1 MTDPASPS
9 SPGTTVS
16 STGYTYNLPME
27 PTPLTG
33 EQVEQTAQD
42 ILESGARPFIT
53 DDYDARAVRFGEEM
67 AKLEPED
74 QVRLVQELLKQ
85 DPGALNSWMKLDI
98 VDRMQN
104 EGRLS
109 QGQYEAIA
117 NGFVHA
123 YNSGAISQEQVES
136 FLQIQ
141 ALQDVAPGIAG
152 EQFAQMREFLAA
164 AGTSAEAQTF
174 RENFAEQLL
183 ARSLGE
189 GAPWAPHAAGLAM
202 QVAADSGDPEMAA
215 RVFNDVL
222 EANGGTEEVRDKLL
236 DAVGQSSIG
245 FRNSQGAVEGVVNP
259 LATLI
264 DSVAL
269 QPDTTQW
276 NEIATGIARYAES
289 SNNDVFFDYTNDD
302 KPFIDTAQALSR
314 LMASGHGDDVMTA
327 LTVWDS
333 TGVPGTDGHAQQYG
347 QNAIELGN
355 VLRITAFNPDNP
367 NAEQALNA
375 VKEFV
380 QLRKDFLNGVD
391 RGDYPPGLDVSTA
404 RQQLG
409 MMGGAAFDAVR
420 TMQID
425 AENRQAATEA
435 LVGFVL
441 DVGLSVV
448 PGGGKISELVASD
461 LKASFGN
468 NPRIDALI
476 DEALGQGDT
485 LTAAQIDALKSGIA
499 GALTDSEADIEAL
512 RTTAS
517 NFVANSVLSG
527 LPGGDPSNPGAAH
540 RDVIASHV
548 QVVQTEIQDNRS

>member
-1 MTDPASPS
+1 MTDPTSPT
-9 SPGTTVS
+9 TTVS
-16 STGYTYNLPME
+16 STGYAYNLTPE
-27 PTPLTG
+27 PVPPTDG
-33 EQVEQTAQD
+33 QIQQTAQE
-42 ILESGARPFIT
+42 ILDTGSRPIIA
-53 DDYDARAVRFGEEM
+53 DDYDSRAVRFGQEM
-67 AKLEPED
+67 AALEPAD
-74 QVRLVQELLKQ
+74 QARLVQELLKR
-85 DPGALNSWMKLDI
+85 DSGALNSWMKLDI

-109 QGQYEAIA
+109 QGGYEAIA
-117 NGFVHA
+117 TGFVQA
-123 YNSGAISQEQVES
+123 YNTGAINQEQAGQ
-136 FLQIQ
+136 FLQTS

-164 AGTSAEAQTF
+164 AGTSTEAQAF

-183 ARSLGE
+183 TRSLGE
-189 GAPWAPHAAGLAM
+189 GAPWAPHAPGLAM
-202 QVAADSGDPEMAA
+202 QIAADSGDPDMAA

-222 EANGGTEEVRDKLL
+222 EANGGTGQARDMLL
-236 DAVGQSSIG
+236 DAIGQSSIG
-245 FRNSQGAVEGVVNP
+245 FRNSQGAVDGVVNP
-259 LATLI
+259 LSTLI
-264 DSVAL
+264 DSVAR
-269 QPDTTQW
+269 QPDTQQW
-276 NEIATGIARYAES
+276 NDIATGIARYAES
-289 SNNDVFFDYTNDD
+289 SNNDVFFDFYNDD
-302 KPFIDTAQALSR
+302 KPFADTAQSLSR
-314 LMASGHGDDVMTA
+314 LLASEHGDA
-327 LTVWDS
+327 ILTDLTLWDS
-333 TGVPGTDGHAQQYG
+333 TGVPGKDGHAQQYG

-367 NAEQALNA
+367 NAAQALDA
-375 VKEFV
+375 VKDFV
-380 QLRKDFLNGVD
+380 QLRKDYLNNVD
-391 RGDYPPGLDVSTA
+391 RSDYPPGLDVSTA

-409 MMGGAAFDAVR
+409 MVGGAAFDAVK

-448 PGGGKISELVASD
+448 PGGGKISELVGKD

-476 DEALGQGDT
+476 DQALGQGDT
-485 LTAAQIDALKSGIA
+485 LTSAQVDALKSGIA

-517 NFVANSVLSG
+517 NFVANSVVSG
-527 LPGGDPSNPGAAH
+527 LSGGDPANPGTAH
-540 RDVIASHV
+540 RDVIASHI